1 MRNVLL
7 TIMAGCAILVFSCK
21 NSSQNMKET
30 DPDTEA
36 AIKAAAEDEAN
47 SIMEQEPVVTAS
59 DTLDVMNLY
68 ASSDNLLVKP
78 QGVLPNPS
86 DGISGETLEHDVVK
100 AWPILGILVKQSGND
115 LNILDIF
122 TAVVEVY
129 PAPQLLEAWYAIDE
143 TSLYTSDGS
152 FVCDEKNHFISGQ
165 WPDNG
170 EFGNNFAL
178 KAWPLMEDGKWIVGL
193 VYNRLWDGEDGI
205 GLYQNLM
212 FWTYDSNDEHI
223 LRPVDTDERFLPSY
237 TPQRGYVVFHPDN
250 DNLDFK
256 DGADPDLYWKWNG
269 YWFESSAPQE

>member
-30 DPDTEA
+30 DPDTDA

-47 SIMEQEPVVTAS
+47 GIMEQEPVVSAS

-100 AWPILGILVKQSGND
+100 AWP
-115 LNILDIF
+115 
-122 TAVVEVY
+122 
-129 PAPQLLEAWYAIDE
+129 
-143 TSLYTSDGS
+143 
-152 FVCDEKNHFISGQ
+152 
-165 WPDNG
+165 
-170 EFGNNFAL
+170 
-178 KAWPLMEDGKWIVGL
+178 LMEDGKWIVGL

-223 LRPVDTDERFLPSY
+223 LIPVDTDERFLPSY

-269 YWFESSAPQE
+269 YWFESSSPQE